1 MLNIIEGKEERALK
15 VVIYGPEGIGKS
27 TFAGQFPY
35 PLFIDTEGGT
45 SNLNVRRIK
54 CNKSW
59 DELLGIIK
67 EVKATPEVCKT
78 LIIDTAD
85 WSEIL
90 CTNAV
95 CEKYRK
101 NNIEDFGYGKGY
113 VYVQDEYSKL
123 LNLLDDLIEIGINVV
138 ITAHAKPRKFE
149 LPEEQGAFDRYEMK
163 LSKQVAPLLKE
174 WCDCLFFCNYKIY
187 VITTENNTKKAQG
200 GKRVLYTTHNPTYDA
215 KNRFG
220 LAEELEL
227 DFSSISHLIRDSGA
241 KTADL
246 SQTVSQERTTIVT
259 LKKMIADSG
268 VTQEEVQKVVTARG
282 HYKEGTTINEYTDDF
297 ITRWIVPNWKKVI
310 ETIKNENGGK

>member
-1 MLNIIEGKEERALK
+1 M
-15 VVIYGPEGIGKS
+15 
-27 TFAGQFPY
+27 
-35 PLFIDTEGGT
+35 
-45 SNLNVRRIK
+45 
-54 CNKSW
+54 
-59 DELLGIIK
+59 
-67 EVKATPEVCKT
+67 
-78 LIIDTAD
+78 
-85 WSEIL
+85 
-90 CTNAV
+90 
-95 CEKYRK
+95 
-101 NNIEDFGYGKGY
+101 
-113 VYVQDEYSKL
+113 
-123 LNLLDDLIEIGINVV
+123 
-138 ITAHAKPRKFE
+138 
-149 LPEEQGAFDRYEMK
+149 
-163 LSKQVAPLLKE
+163 
-174 WCDCLFFCNYKIY
+174 FFCNYKIY

-246 SQTVSQERTTIVT
+246 SQTVPQERTTIVT

-297 ITRWIVPNWKKVI
+297 ITRWIGPNWKKVV